1 MSGKLNRR
9 LVLTE
14 ADLRPSS
21 ISRPMA
27 SGRDG
32 SASPMCLP
40 IQASNALS

>member
-21 ISRPMA
+21 ISRRWLRDAMA
-27 SGRDG
+27 RRRPCAFRSKHR
-32 SASPMCLP
+32 ML
-40 IQASNALS
+40 